1 MLGVEVDRHGAD
13 TNRAPIQIQEQLGV
27 ANGGVRN
34 RDVAGGNGSPGDAVD
49 VITTETGSARARK
62 VEEVGE
68 EGRGSQNAL
77 IGKEETGQHGP
88 REDGCDITEGTSQER
103 STEEEDGRLGES
115 DASPQPTAAE
125 HEQDLKKRQG
135 APATKPKHGDGAARV
150 RNSEAR
156 STRRL
161 TLPAPASSF
170 PARTHSEL
178 PSFYGSSSGHCVRTP
193 CTPGRRRAKNG
204 GIKPAS
210 ERPMSLDRRGGR
222 HILKT
227 EPRRMTGPHPKLT
240 SPDWWGS
247 LPRKTK
253 TTKTFVWGPWGP
265 QETKS
270 VCELHTRTSKW
281 KGLDRCQGLGEHG
294 PAKLLALS

>member
-1 MLGVEVDRHGAD
+1 MLGIEVDRHGAD
-13 TNRAPIQIQEQLGV
+13 TNRENAPIQIQEQLVV
-27 ANGGVRN
+27 ANDGVRN
-34 RDVAGGNGSPGDAVD
+34 RDIAGRNGSPGDAVD
-49 VITTETGSARARK
+49 VITTETGSERARK
-62 VEEVGE
+62 MEEDARKME
-68 EGRGSQNAL
+68 EERVRW
-77 IGKEETGQHGP
+77 KKMEEEHGA

-103 STEEEDGRLGES
+103 STEEEGGRLGES
-115 DASPQPTAAE
+115 DDSPQPTAAE
-125 HEQDLKKRQG
+125 HQQDLKERQG
-135 APATKPKHGDGAARV
+135 APATKLKHGAART

-178 PSFYGSSSGHCVRTP
+178 PPFYGSSFGHCVRTP
-193 CTPGRRRAKNG
+193 CMPERRRAKTG

-210 ERPMSLDRRGGR
+210 ERPMSLGRTGSR

-227 EPRRMTGPHPKLT
+227 EPRGMTGPRPKLT